1 MSRTGWYCLR
11 GFCSYLNA
19 ALARSPNQR
28 GIMRKSRFLIGGGL
42 LALMLFAPHGGLA
55 QQTSDEAQKLRFEIL
70 QKDIESLKA
79 GQKAILDE
87 LQDMKKL
94 LSPRGDDRSPVR
106 DINATLSVA
115 DAFAI
120 GDTKATLTLV
130 EFTDYQ

>member
-19 ALARSPNQR
+19 ALA
-28 GIMRKSRFLIGGGL
+28 
-42 LALMLFAPHGGLA
+42 
-55 QQTSDEAQKLRFEIL
+55 
-70 QKDIESLKA
+70 
-79 GQKAILDE
+79 QKAILDE

>member
-94 LSPRGDDRSPVR
+94 LSPRADDRSPVR
-106 DINATLSVA
+106 DINATLS
-115 DAFAI
+115 
-120 GDTKATLTLV
+120 
-130 EFTDYQ
+130 

>member
-1 MSRTGWYCLR
+1 
-11 GFCSYLNA
+11 
-19 ALARSPNQR
+19 
-28 GIMRKSRFLIGGGL
+28 MRKSRFLIGEGLIALLL
-42 LALMLFAPHGGLA
+42 LAPYVCLA
-55 QQTSDEAQKLRFEIL
+55 QQTSDEAQKLRFEVL

-87 LQDMKKL
+87 LHEMKKL
-94 LSPRGDDRSPVR
+94 LAPRGEDRSPVR

>member
-1 MSRTGWYCLR
+1 
-11 GFCSYLNA
+11 
-19 ALARSPNQR
+19 
-28 GIMRKSRFLIGGGL
+28 MRNSQFLIGGGL
-42 LALMLFAPHGGLA
+42 LALMLCAPPGGLA
-55 QQTSDEAQKLRFEIL
+55 QPTSDEAQKLRFEL
-70 QKDIESLKA
+70 LHQAIESLKA

-94 LSPRGDDRSPVR
+94 LAPRGEDRSPVR